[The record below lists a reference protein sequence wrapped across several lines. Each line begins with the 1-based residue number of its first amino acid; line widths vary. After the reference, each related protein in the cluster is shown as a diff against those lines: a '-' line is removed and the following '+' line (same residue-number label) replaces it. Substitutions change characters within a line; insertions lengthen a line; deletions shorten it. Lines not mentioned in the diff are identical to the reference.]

1 MQTSHPFLADDY
13 HIRWSTLTPDHV
25 EADIDKALEIA
36 EANLEKIRLLDLAK
50 ISYETTFGAL
60 EVVSEDLDRAW
71 GRLNHLD
78 SVCNNDEQREALNA
92 ALPRVTAFYASIP
105 LDDAIW
111 EKLKV
116 FADSAA
122 AKDLDATRERF
133 VDETCASFIQSGARL
148 AS

>member
-1 MQTSHPFLADDY
+1 MKPPSGHL
-13 HIRWSTLTPDHV
+13 RWS
-25 EADIDKALEIA
+25 
-36 EANLEKIRLLDLAK
+36 
-50 ISYETTFGAL
+50 
-60 EVVSEDLDRAW
+60 SEDLDRAW